1 MDMGLLEEKV
11 AMLDAVLGGLWGVG
25 EPGGRYGRV
34 VGVFEGWVGQVE
46 RVMEERRGGQ
56 SGDDDQRRGVGV
68 GVGDGENGDEQQQ
81 QQQQQLFIP
90 SLPAPWR
97 EECASLLRRL
107 DDWRRKLRELGDA
120 PALPASPEGE
130 GDGGGDD
137 TTRSSSLGRILAGC
151 RALVHGMLAELETME
166 LIEREAV
173 AAEMRWVKE
182 VNRGMDEGAP
192 RAGAIWR
199 AL

>member
-1 MDMGLLEEKV
+1 
-11 AMLDAVLGGLWGVG
+11 
-25 EPGGRYGRV
+25 

-46 RVMEERRGGQ
+46 RVMEGRGEGERGNRRGE
-56 SGDDDQRRGVGV
+56 VGV
-68 GVGDGENGDEQQQ
+68 DDGDGESFDE

-90 SLPAPWR
+90 SLPTPWR

-107 DDWRRKLRELGDA
+107 DDWCRKLRELGDA
-120 PALPASPEGE
+120 PVLPTSPEGE
-130 GDGGGDD
+130 GNGDGDD
-137 TTRSSSLGRILAGC
+137 TQSSSLGRILAGC

>member
-1 MDMGLLEEKV
+1 MGLLEEKV
-11 AMLDAVLGGLWGVG
+11 MMLDAVLSGLWGVG

-46 RVMEERRGGQ
+46 RVMERRGEWKRGN
-56 SGDDDQRRGVGV
+56 QRGGVGV
-68 GVGDGENGDEQQQ
+68 DDGESFDE

-90 SLPAPWR
+90 SLPTPWR

-120 PALPASPEGE
+120 PALPASPERE
-130 GDGGGDD
+130 GDGDGDD
-137 TTRSSSLGRILAGC
+137 TQSSSLGRILAGC

-166 LIEREAV
+166 LIEREAL